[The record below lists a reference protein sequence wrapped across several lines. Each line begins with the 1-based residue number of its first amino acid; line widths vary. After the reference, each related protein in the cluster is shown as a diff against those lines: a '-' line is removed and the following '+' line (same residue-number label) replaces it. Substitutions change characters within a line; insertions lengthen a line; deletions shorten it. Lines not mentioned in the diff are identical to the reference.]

1 MNHVY
6 QGIEQPCPTCRS
18 FNTVPQYTA
27 QRVGGVLGAIAG
39 AAMGAVS
46 GGFNGA
52 LDSDT
57 SASDGKHLI
66 QMAAG
71 AVMGALLTS
80 TTGCR
85 IGATLGE
92 TLDDTVLHRWACRSC
107 GCAFSI
113 RGQSKFPHQRTG
125 THTFSQT
132 HDINQKADWPG
143 DCAED

>member
-1 MNHVY
+1 MNHEY
-6 QGIEQPCPTCRS
+6 QGTAQPCPICKS
-18 FNTVPQYTA
+18 VNTVPRYTA

-52 LDSDT
+52 LESDT
-57 SASDGKHLI
+57 NASGGKHLI

-107 GCAFSI
+107 GCAFRI
-113 RGQSKFPHQRTG
+113 RGQSMSSNLRGGQD
-125 THTFSQT
+125 TFAQPP
-132 HDINQKADWPG
+132 DINQKADWPDG
-143 DCAED
+143 CVED